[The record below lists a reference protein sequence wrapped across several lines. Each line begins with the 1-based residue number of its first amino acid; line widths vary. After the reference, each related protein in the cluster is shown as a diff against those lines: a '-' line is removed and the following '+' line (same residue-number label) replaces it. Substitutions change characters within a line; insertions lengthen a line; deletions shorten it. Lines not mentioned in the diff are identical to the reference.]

1 MRAAVKLQVTI
12 PQHRRIQ
19 LPEEV
24 PEGRAEVILL
34 YPDTSTAGG
43 DAIELA
49 SPSAVPGPQKR
60 RTAARA
66 TPLRPA
72 SGEPA
77 PIDYYERLTARQAA
91 PLSAAASRALDEAD
105 RGER

>member
-1 MRAAVKLQVTI
+1 MRAVKLQVTI

-19 LPEEV
+19 LPEDV

-34 YPDTSTAGG
+34 YPDASTAGR
-43 DAIELA
+43 DVAELA

-60 RTAARA
+60 RAAARA
-66 TPLRPA
+66 TALRPA
-72 SGEPA
+72 SGEP
-77 PIDYYERLTARQAA
+77 PPLDYFERLTARQAA
-91 PLSAAASRALDEAD
+91 PLSAAASRTLDEAD